1 MGVEIRPLTS
11 IADMQKA
18 EALEQE
24 VWQIEPIEVVPYHTL
39 HALAANGSAV
49 IGAFDGERL
58 VGYVLGVLG
67 LVETP
72 GRIDQVAAARLKM
85 YSVQL
90 GVLAE
95 YRNQGVGYQLKLA
108 QREEALRLG
117 IRLITWYYDPL
128 ESLNGRFN
136 ISKLGG
142 ICQTYH
148 RHFHGEMGGINAGLP
163 TDRFEVAWW
172 VTGNRV
178 KVRVE
183 KGKRPLPL
191 AAIKGGG
198 AKVIN
203 DVTFNETGLPVPS
216 EYWRNEGDVMALV
229 EIPANFQAIK
239 EQDPALAYAWRMHG
253 RIVFETLFNRGYVVT
268 DFVSEMDENGRRRSY
283 YLLAHKEG

>member
-24 VWQIEPIEVVPYHTL
+24 VWRIAPIEVVPFHTL
-39 HALAANGSAV
+39 HALAANGASV

-58 VGYVLGVLG
+58 AGYLLGVLG

-95 YRNQGVGYQLKLA
+95 YRSQGVGYRLKLA

-117 IRLITWYYDPL
+117 IRLITWTYDPL

-136 ISKLGG
+136 IGKLGG
-142 ICQTYH
+142 ICQTYR

-163 TDRFEVAWW
+163 TDRFEVEWW

-178 KVRVE
+178 RARVE

-191 AAIKGGG
+191 AAIQGGG
-198 AKVIN
+198 AKIIN
-203 DVTFNETGLPVPS
+203 DATFNANGLPVPA
-216 EYWRNEGDVMALV
+216 EYWRNEGDLMVLV

-239 EQDPALAYAWRMHG
+239 EQDPALAYEWRMHG
-253 RIVFETLFNRGYVVT
+253 RIVFETLFSRGYVVT
-268 DFVSEMDENGRRRSY
+268 DFVSERGEDGRRRSY
-283 YLLAHKEG
+283 YLLARKDT